1 MMTRSLS
8 PSTGTEIERP
18 AAAGEKLRR
27 RWENTRV
34 LPQDANT
41 PVTNTLL
48 FVTCC
53 YILKFGSMLNRIF
66 SSK

>member
-8 PSTGTEIERP
+8 YRTGTEIER
-18 AAAGEKLRR
+18 AAAADEKLRR
-27 RWENTRV
+27 RWENIGRHH
-34 LPQDANT
+34 NMRNI

-48 FVTCC
+48 FVTFC
-53 YILKFGSMLNRIF
+53 YISKFDLILNYIF